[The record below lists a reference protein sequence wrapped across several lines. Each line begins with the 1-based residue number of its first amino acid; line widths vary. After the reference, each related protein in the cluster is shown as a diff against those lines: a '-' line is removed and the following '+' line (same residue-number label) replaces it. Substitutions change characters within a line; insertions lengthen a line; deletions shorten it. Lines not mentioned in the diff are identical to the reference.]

1 MTTPADRSLR
11 LPLYEQ
17 VKDGVLARIRSGELP
32 VGAQLPSEAE
42 LCAEYGVSRIVVRQA
57 LNDLTSLGYVDRRQG
72 KGTFVTEPKVHARF
86 LDRPSSFF
94 GDLASLGYRVTSK
107 TLECVGRPA
116 GDAAGAL
123 HLRPA
128 DPVVSLR
135 RLRSV
140 DGELFAITQS
150 LLPAWLGPD
159 LLEVLTS
166 ADMEHRSL
174 DDVLLESCGTRIVSA
189 FRSVEATLAD
199 RTVARVLGTRPGAAI
214 LYVRSVGLDSQDRP
228 VELYEAWHR
237 GDRALFE
244 ILVGGEPSNS
254 KASLRT
260 VRRRPLSGAATKPR
274 P

>member
-1 MTTPADRSLR
+1 MTGRADRTSP

-17 VKDGVLARIRSGELP
+17 VKDDLLVRMRGTALSIGS
-32 VGAQLPSEAE
+32 QLPSEAE
-42 LCAEYGVSRIVVRQA
+42 LCAEYEVSRIVIRQA
-57 LNDLTSLGYVDRRQG
+57 LNDLTRLGYVVRRQG

-94 GDLASLGYRVTSK
+94 GDLASLGYRVTAQI
-107 TLECVGRPA
+107 LECAEHPA

-123 HLRPA
+123 DLRPV
-128 DPVVSLR
+128 DPVVRLR

-150 LLPAWLGPD
+150 LLPAWLAPD
-159 LLEVLTS
+159 LLGVLTS
-166 ADMEHRSL
+166 ADLEHRSL
-174 DDVLLESCGTRIVSA
+174 DDVLRESCATTIASV

-199 RTVARVLGTRPGAAI
+199 PVVARQLGTRRNAAI
-214 LYVRSVGLDSQDRP
+214 LYVRSVGLNLQDRP

-244 ILVGGEPSNS
+244 IAIGGEPGTGS
-254 KASLRT
+254 KASLGT
-260 VRRRPLSGAATKPR
+260 VRPSVEAAR
-274 P
+274 